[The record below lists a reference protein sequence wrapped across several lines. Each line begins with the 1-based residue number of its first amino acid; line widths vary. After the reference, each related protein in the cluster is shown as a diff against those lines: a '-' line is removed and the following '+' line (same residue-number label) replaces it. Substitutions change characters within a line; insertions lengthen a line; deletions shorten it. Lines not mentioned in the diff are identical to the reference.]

1 MNKTKQKKPDK
12 AKEMICIMH
21 IFKKKI
27 ISLKICTHNSKFSTV
42 LHFSVELRKTIY
54 FVGPTVAGVIGT
66 KMPRFCLFGETVRI
80 ASKMESRGKG
90 KSYIQWR
97 NIERIFNR

>member
-1 MNKTKQKKPDK
+1 M
-12 AKEMICIMH
+12 
-21 IFKKKI
+21 
-27 ISLKICTHNSKFSTV
+27 
-42 LHFSVELRKTIY
+42 LRKNIY

-90 KSYIQWR
+90 MSFFVELHGNVVSIKMNGGFVS
-97 NIERIFNR
+97 F

>member
-1 MNKTKQKKPDK
+1 M
-12 AKEMICIMH
+12 
-21 IFKKKI
+21 
-27 ISLKICTHNSKFSTV
+27 
-42 LHFSVELRKTIY
+42 LRKNIY

-90 KSYIQWR
+90 MSFSFSYTETLSQSK
-97 NIERIFNR
+97 